1 MRRARRCATAAPR
14 IQEQALTQYAA
25 RRVLLI
31 LPTVFGVSV
40 IVFMFIHLL
49 PGDPAQLMAGADA
62 NGEAVRAM
70 RHALGLDQPLWIQY
84 GLYVKGLVRGELGTS
99 IRDHAPVS
107 LYLGQAFVPTLL
119 LTVSAITVSVVAGIV
134 LGVTA
139 ATHQHRFPDYAG
151 TSLAMLGISLPSFVL
166 GLGLIWFFAVDL
178 RWLPT
183 GGYHG
188 LPTLI
193 LPAVTLGMGTGAA
206 IERMTRSQ
214 MLEAMGQDYVRTA
227 QAKGQLRRT
236 IVTRHVLRNALIP
249 LVTVVGLDFGYLI
262 SGAIIVETIFAYP
275 GLGRLLID
283 SISFRDYPAIQGIV
297 LVFALEFIAVNLLTD
312 LLYARIDP
320 RIQYR

>member
-1 MRRARRCATAAPR
+1 
-14 IQEQALTQYAA
+14 
-25 RRVLLI
+25 
-31 LPTVFGVSV
+31 
-40 IVFMFIHLL
+40 
-49 PGDPAQLMAGADA
+49 
-62 NGEAVRAM
+62 
-70 RHALGLDQPLWIQY
+70 
-84 GLYVKGLVRGELGTS
+84 
-99 IRDHAPVS
+99 
-107 LYLGQAFVPTLL
+107 
-119 LTVSAITVSVVAGIV
+119 
-134 LGVTA
+134 
-139 ATHQHRFPDYAG
+139 
-151 TSLAMLGISLPSFVL
+151 
-166 GLGLIWFFAVDL
+166 
-178 RWLPT
+178 
-183 GGYHG
+183 
-188 LPTLI
+188 
-193 LPAVTLGMGTGAA
+193 MGTGAA